1 MNTLVSQEFNV
12 LHQTQAIRGE
22 LMDVLTDSD
31 LAYKLPGDNPTLGEL
46 CVEMGQVERSYIDS
60 FKTFRQDWSFAA
72 VDGGLKG
79 SMARLKEWY
88 RELDAELDSV
98 LIGLDEQQ
106 VQTGIIERGFPA
118 PVRMQFHIY
127 REALLIFYAK
137 AACYLKAMQ
146 RPLPKQMSE
155 WIG

>member
-1 MNTLVSQEFNV
+1 MNSLVSQEFNI

-22 LMDVLTDSD
+22 IMEVLSDAD
-31 LAYKLPGDNPTLGEL
+31 LAFKLPGDNLTLGEL

-60 FKTFRQDWSFAA
+60 FKTFKQDWSFPT
-72 VDGGLKG
+72 VDPGMKG
-79 SMARLKEWY
+79 SVARLKGWY

-106 VQTGIIERGFPA
+106 VQTGVIERGFPA

-127 REALLIFYAK
+127 REALLIFYGK
-137 AACYLKAMQ
+137 ASCYLKAMQ
-146 RPLPKQMSE
+146 KTLPKQMSE

>member
-1 MNTLVSQEFNV
+1 MNTLVSQEFNI

-22 LMDVLTDSD
+22 LMDVLTDAD
-31 LAYKLPGDNPTLGEL
+31 LAYKLPGDNLTLGQL
-46 CVEMGQVERSYIDS
+46 CVEMGQVQRSYIDS
-60 FKTFRQDWSFAA
+60 FRTFKQDWSFAA
-72 VDGGLKG
+72 VDSGLER
-79 SMARLKEWY
+79 SVARLKGWY

-106 VQTGIIERGFPA
+106 VQAAIIERGFPA

-137 AACYLKAMQ
+137 AACYLKAMG